1 MPDDL
6 EQPSQ
11 LSQRTVSLLKDIYLH
26 SDVVQLQR
34 IANNISKKAATLKC
48 NTVLSTEQMWSEKDA
63 VLITYPDN
71 IMDHSLGPLES
82 LKTFVEKY
90 LIESTSLIL
99 ILPFFSS
106 SGADGFSVKN
116 YFEVD
121 QKFGSWEH
129 IEAFTKKSTLM
140 ADDVLNH
147 CSAKS
152 EWFKKF

>member
-90 LIESTSLIL
+90 FLFTSIFFYKLNIQINREDIFWFSTV
-99 ILPFFSS
+99 FSS
-106 SGADGFSVKN
+106 RLPQKN
-116 YFEVD
+116 
-121 QKFGSWEH
+121 
-129 IEAFTKKSTLM
+129 
-140 ADDVLNH
+140 
-147 CSAKS
+147 
-152 EWFKKF
+152 